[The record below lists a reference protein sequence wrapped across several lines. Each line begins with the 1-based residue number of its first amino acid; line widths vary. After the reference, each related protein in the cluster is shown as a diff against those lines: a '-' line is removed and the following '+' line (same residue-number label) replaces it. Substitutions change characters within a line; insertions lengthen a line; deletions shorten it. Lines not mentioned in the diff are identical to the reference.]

1 MKLKWIYSIM
11 QKYRLHF
18 NIFALILFFI
28 IMLPNFYWFSVSA
41 PNDILREESVTE
53 ILDTIAS
60 VSQILMVI
68 ALCIFINKDSK
79 RIRMTPLIIA
89 SAVSCLLY
97 FTAWIFYYHGIANTV
112 VILALCIF
120 PCLAFLLFAVDRKN
134 FIAVIPIVIFS
145 VCHLL
150 YGVINFILN

>member
-1 MKLKWIYSIM
+1 M
-11 QKYRLHF
+11 QKYKLHL
-18 NIFALILFFI
+18 NILALILFLV
-28 IMLPNFYWFSVSA
+28 IMIPNFYWFSVPA

-60 VSQILMVI
+60 VSQVLMAI

-79 RIRMTPLIIA
+79 RIRITPLIIA

-97 FTAWIFYYHGIANTV
+97 YIVWIFYYHGIANTV

-120 PCLAFLLFAVDRKN
+120 PCLAFLFFAVDRKN

-145 VCHLL
+145 VCHLF
-150 YGVINFILN
+150 YGLINFVL

>member
-1 MKLKWIYSIM
+1 M

-18 NIFALILFFI
+18 NIFGLILFLL
-28 IMLPNFYWFSVSA
+28 IMIPNFYWFSVPA
-41 PNDILREESVTE
+41 PNDILREESVTK
-53 ILDTIAS
+53 ILDTIAT
-60 VSQILMVI
+60 VSQVLMAI

-79 RIRMTPLIIA
+79 RIRITPLIIA

-97 FTAWIFYYHGIANTV
+97 YIAWIFYYHGIANTV

-120 PCLAFLLFAVDRKN
+120 PCLAFLFFAVDRKN

-145 VCHLL
+145 VCHLF
-150 YGVINFILN
+150 YGLINFVL